1 MRVTVELKPE
11 VEASLIAQARAK
23 GLPLDR
29 YIQTLIEQLASPSAQ
44 AMTPKEREQAF
55 DEWADSVQVPVG
67 VREEAFHRENW
78 YR

>member
-1 MRVTVELKPE
+1 MTVTVELKPE
-11 VEASLIAQARAK
+11 VEASLVAQARAK

-29 YIQTLIEQLASPSAQ
+29 YIQDLIEQLASLDVQ

-55 DEWADSVQVPVG
+55 DEWADSIEVPAG
-67 VREEAFHRENW
+67 VKEEAFHRENW